1 VREKIMQLG
10 PDWQR
15 LDELVQ
21 HASFRELVSAITGIA
36 ELQYDPHYFGGGTH
50 ENRHGQ
56 GMDAHID
63 FNFHP
68 VTRQHRRLNLLGKP
82 RAGSSVCRFHGQP
95 N

>member
-1 VREKIMQLG
+1 MQLG

-36 ELQYDPHYFGGGTH
+36 DLQYDPHYFGGGTH